1 MATIKGT
8 INNDLLLSGK
18 EFDGLE
24 DVILG
29 LAGNDEIDAGLG
41 VGGNTLGGGMGDDLL
56 WAGSG
61 DLVLGDTGNDELD
74 ASDEGGNNSLYGGEG
89 QDTIHAGENDRAFGG
104 AGDDNLYA

>member
-8 INNDLLLSGK
+8 INNDVLLAGS

-29 LAGNDEIDAGLG
+29 LVGNDQIDAGSG
-41 VGGNTLGGGMGDDLL
+41 SGGNTLGGGVGDDLL
-56 WAGSG
+56 WAGSS

-74 ASDEGGNNSLYGGEG
+74 AGDEGGNNSLYGGEG
-89 QDTIHAGENDRAFGG
+89 QDTIYAGENDQ
-104 AGDDNLYA
+104 